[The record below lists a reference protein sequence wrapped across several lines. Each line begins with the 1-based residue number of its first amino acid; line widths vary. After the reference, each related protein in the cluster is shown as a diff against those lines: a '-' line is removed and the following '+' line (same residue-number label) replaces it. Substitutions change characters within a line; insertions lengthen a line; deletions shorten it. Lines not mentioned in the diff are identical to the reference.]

1 MSFLRSYIH
10 YLADQIEHRIED
22 VVIEYLPK
30 NSTAVLLDCG
40 CDDGDKAVNRA
51 KAVGITKLLGLEN
64 IPARAK
70 LASKRGVEVKI
81 ADLNTTWP
89 IKTKSVDCVVAT
101 EVVEHLINLDNFFS
115 ESSRVLKK
123 EGRII
128 VSTENLA
135 AWHNI
140 LALLVG
146 NQPYTGPYLSKI
158 YPIGHHPSGNYYQHL
173 LPMDPHLNVMTL
185 KSLIQLLKNY
195 GFKVIAYQGVGFYPV
210 PRPVADLLATL
221 DFYHSSYGV
230 VVGQK

>member
-1 MSFLRSYIH
+1 MSLLKSYIR
-10 YLADQIEHRIED
+10 YLASQIELQIEE
-22 VVIEYLPK
+22 VVVKNLPK
-30 NSTAVLLDCG
+30 NKRTVLLDCG
-40 CDDGDKAVNRA
+40 CDDGKKSVNRA
-51 KAVGITKLLGLEN
+51 RAIGASRLLGLERVAQR
-64 IPARAK
+64 ARLAK
-70 LASKRGVEVKI
+70 ERGVKVVTT
-81 ADLNTTWP
+81 DLNTPWP
-89 IKTKSVDCVVAT
+89 LRSSSIDCITAT
-101 EVVEHLINLDNFFS
+101 EVVEHLVDLDNFFS
-115 ESSRVLKK
+115 ESYRTLKK
-123 EGRII
+123 GGRII

-158 YPIGHHPSGNYYQHL
+158 YPIGHHPTGNYYQQL